1 MEESILSP
9 IIVDGHEDIAYNRFV
24 LSRDLFESVA
34 EKRAREGPQP
44 VHGGGSATVGYPEL
58 MLGNVRIV
66 FATLYAAPER
76 PGRAEFGKTYSS
88 QQQAHDQAWE
98 QLQYYISIA
107 SDPRVTLITRRAD
120 LDRVISS
127 PNPGLGLVVLMEG
140 ADPIVQP
147 KEVSEW
153 FDAGVRIVGTSWGKT
168 RYAGGTGAPGGLS
181 QLGRELL
188 AEMEG
193 AGMVLDISHMA
204 EQSFFEALD
213 LFHGSMMASHSN
225 CRAFVDT
232 DRQLSDE
239 MIRAL
244 VTRDGVIGT
253 VVYNRFLQAGWDK
266 KMGKDAVGLE
276 DVVRHIRHVCDL
288 AGDTLHAAIGSDFD
302 GGFGNE
308 STPREIDTVADLQ
321 KLDAVLAR
329 DLTNED
335 VSNILGENWIR
346 FLRRVLPE

>member
-1 MEESILSP
+1 MSSP
-9 IIVDGHEDIAYNRFV
+9 IVVDGHEDIAYNRFT
-24 LSRDLFESVA
+24 LNRDLFESVA
-34 EKRAREGPQP
+34 EKRTREGPQP
-44 VHGGGSATVGYPEL
+44 VHGKGSATVGYPEL

-66 FATLYAAPER
+66 FATLYVAPDR
-76 PGRAEFGKTYSS
+76 PDRAPFGKTYSNP
-88 QQQAHDQAWE
+88 QQAHDQAWE
-98 QLQYYISIA
+98 QLQYYISLA

-120 LDRVISS
+120 LDDVISS
-127 PNPGLGLVVLMEG
+127 PDPRLGLVVLMEG
-140 ADPIVQP
+140 ADPVVQP
-147 KEVSEW
+147 NEVSEW

-168 RYAGGTGAPGGLS
+168 RYAGGTGEPGGLT

-188 AEMEG
+188 AEMER
-193 AGMVLDISHMA
+193 AGMVLDVSHMA

-213 LFHGSMMASHSN
+213 LFHGPVMASHSN

-244 VTRDGVIGT
+244 VARDGVVGT

-276 DVVRHIRHVCDL
+276 DVVRHMRHVCDL
-288 AGDTLHAAIGSDFD
+288 ALDALHVAIGSDLD

-308 STPREIDTVADLQ
+308 SIPREIDTVADLQ
-321 KLDAVLAR
+321 KLGEVLAR
-329 DLTNED
+329 DLSSAD
-335 VSNILGENWIR
+335 VSNIMGGNWIR
-346 FLRRVLPE
+346 FLRRVLPQ

>member
-1 MEESILSP
+1 MDS
-9 IIVDGHEDIAYNRFV
+9 HEDIAWNR
-24 LSRDLFESVA
+24 LALNRDLFESVA
-34 EKRAREGPQP
+34 EKRTREGPQP
-44 VHGGGSATVGYPEL
+44 AHGCGSATVGYPEL
-58 MLGNVRIV
+58 MQGNVRIV
-66 FATLYAAPER
+66 FATLYVAPDR
-76 PGRAEFGKTYSS
+76 PDQAVLGKRYSNP
-88 QQQAHDQAWE
+88 QQAHDQAWE
-98 QLQYYISIA
+98 QLQYYTSIA

-120 LDRVISS
+120 LDHVISS
-127 PNPGLGLVVLMEG
+127 SDPRLGLVVLMEG
-140 ADPIVQP
+140 AEPVVQP
-147 KEVSEW
+147 NEVSEW
-153 FDAGVRIVGTSWGKT
+153 YNAGVRIVGTSWGKT

-188 AEMEG
+188 AEMER

-213 LFHGSMMASHSN
+213 LFHGPMIASHSN

-244 VTRDGVIGT
+244 VARDGVIGT
-253 VVYNRFLQAGWDK
+253 VVYNRFLRTGWDK
-266 KMGKDAVGLE
+266 KAGKDAVGLE

-288 AGDTLHAAIGSDFD
+288 AGNTLHAAIGSDFD

-321 KLDAVLAR
+321 KLGAVLAS
-329 DLTNED
+329 DLSTVD
-335 VSNILGENWIR
+335 ASNILGENWIR